1 MAARSS
7 IRTVGLFLIFAA
19 LMAPAAEAQDEKR
32 VGLVAAFPGSIGLH
46 WQVADG
52 FAVRVDGSYSYSTS
66 ETSSVNDDI
75 LRTIPGFPSVTFL
88 PSLLVETESHAHNTS
103 LAVSGL
109 FTIYRSE
116 PFRLYIAPRVGVTW
130 SRSKTTSTATITGL
144 PGGLPP
150 PGLTIPQ
157 DLELSTT
164 SPTGGASLGGSSRL
178 GERFGVFG
186 ELGFNYSQINQD
198 DEFLAERTTKT
209 LSTRAAVG
217 VILFF

>member
-1 MAARSS
+1 MASRSS
-7 IRTVGLFLIFAA
+7 VRTVGLFLIFAA

-32 VGLVAAFPGSIGLH
+32 LGVVASFPGSIGFH
-46 WQVADG
+46 WQVTEA
-52 FAVRVDGSYSYSTS
+52 FAVRVDGSYSHVTS

-75 LRTIPGFPSVTFL
+75 LRTIPGLPSVTFL

-109 FTIYRSE
+109 FTIYRSD
-116 PFRLYIAPRVGVTW
+116 PFRLYIAPRVGVAW

-164 SPTGGASLGGSSRL
+164 APTGGASLGASSRL

-186 ELGFNYSQINQD
+186 ELGFNYSRSTQD
-198 DEFLAERTTKT
+198 DEFLAERTTST
-209 LSTRAAVG
+209 IGTRAAVG
-217 VILFF
+217 VTVFF